1 LDQLPGAKVR
11 VFVVWEPV
19 LPTDMSAPGTMT
31 LERLHDPRAAQFWD
45 HDRMLSHLLGEKDRR
60 TVVWDQIA
68 IYDPGHKWE
77 SAPPTPVF
85 AGRTVVRSIGEA
97 KEKLEEL
104 LKVRGAR
111 SLTVAARSGAAR

>member
-31 LERLHDPRAAQFWD
+31 LERLHDARAAQFWD
-45 HDRMLSHLLGEKDRR
+45 HDRILSHLLGEKDR
-60 TVVWDQIA
+60 
-68 IYDPGHKWE
+68 
-77 SAPPTPVF
+77 
-85 AGRTVVRSIGEA
+85 RTVVRSIGEA

-111 SLTVAARSGAAR
+111 SLTVAARSGAAP